1 MANKTRGSRRGRKHT
16 HFQVLP
22 VDETLVLSTL
32 ADNGI
37 STAAMQVLTQDY
49 DIISADIICDITG
62 LTEGDGPIEVGWA
75 QSELTGAEIL
85 EYLDAAPTSQVDVPA
100 IEHAKRRVRSL
111 GSFSGSVGAESL
123 NDGKAI
129 RSRMFI
135 HVPDG
140 EELADF
146 WVVNR
151 SGSPLTTGAE
161 VHFQGKLFGN
171 WK

>member
-1 MANKTRGSRRGRKHT
+1 MAKHRRGNRRHK

-22 VDETLVLSTL
+22 IDESIVLSTL

-37 STAAMQVLTQDY
+37 STAAMQVLSQDF
-49 DIISADIICDITG
+49 DIISADILCDITG

-85 EYLDAAPTSQVDVPA
+85 EYLDASPVSDVDVPA

-111 GSFSGSVGAESL
+111 GVFSGSVGAESL
-123 NDGKAI
+123 NDGKPI

-140 EELADF
+140 EELADV
-146 WVVNR
+146 WIVNR
-151 SGSPLTTGAE
+151 SGGPLTTGAV
-161 VHFQGKLFGN
+161 VHFQGKLYGN